1 MPITLSHLRRLSA
14 ISNKENVANYLLDGE
29 VMSSIIYPSALL
41 LEDIEIKKAEVK
53 KESEPA
59 LRFPLTIYFE

>member
-14 ISNKENVANYLLDGE
+14 ISNKENVANYLLDEE

-59 LRFPLTIYFE
+59 LRFPVGIGL